1 MDIFLITILPF
12 TALALFFLTMLIVF
26 FIKTLV
32 YGMPNTQRI
41 TDKGETVFLGR
52 FFMEYWFWLV
62 VNPIQRIF
70 VNAKLSP
77 DIITITSLF
86 FGIGAGVA
94 FHFGWFALAGW
105 LIFAGGTCDILDGA
119 VARALKT
126 TRKSGAFLDSNID
139 RFTEIFTFA
148 GLASYYNGTPVAYLV
163 YFAIAGSL
171 MVSYTRARSEALQI
185 DCKVGNMQR
194 AERIVYTGFGAV
206 LSPIVATAIEP
217 NNPHPIYYLMVIAL
231 FIIAVFSNTTAIRR
245 FFFTLSKLRE
255 IDRLNNK

>member
-1 MDIFLITILPF
+1 MDVFLVTILPF
-12 TALALFFLTMLIVF
+12 SALALFFLTMLIVF
-26 FIKTLV
+26 FVRTLV

-41 TDKGETVFLGR
+41 TEKGETIFLGR

-62 VNPIQRIF
+62 VNPVQKIF
-70 VNAKLSP
+70 INARLSP
-77 DIITITSLF
+77 DVITIVSLF
-86 FGIGAGVA
+86 FGIGAGIA
-94 FHFGWFALAGW
+94 FHYGWFALAGW
-105 LIFAGGTCDILDGA
+105 LIFAGGTCDIVDGA

-126 TRKSGAFLDSNID
+126 PKRSGAFLDSTID

-185 DCKVGNMQR
+185 ECKVGNMQR

-206 LSPIVATAIEP
+206 LSPIVSTAIEP
-217 NNPHPIYYLMVIAL
+217 GNPHPVYHLMVIAV
-231 FIIAVFSNTTAIRR
+231 FIIALFSNITAVRR
-245 FFFTLSKLRE
+245 FFFTLSKLRA
-255 IDRLNNK
+255 IDNSTTH

>member
-12 TALALFFLTMLIVF
+12 SVLALFFLGMLVVF
-26 FIKTLV
+26 YVRTLV

-62 VNPIQRIF
+62 VNPVQKIF
-70 VNAKLSP
+70 VNARLSP

-86 FGIGAGVA
+86 FGIGAGIS

-148 GLASYYNGTPVAYLV
+148 GLLSYYRDTPVAYLV
-163 YFAIAGSL
+163 YFAITGSL
-171 MVSYTRARSEALQI
+171 MVSYTRARSEALNV

-206 LSPIVATAIEP
+206 LSPIVSTVLEP
-217 NNPHPIYYLMVIAL
+217 NAEHPMFHLMIVAL
-231 FIIAVFSNTTAIRR
+231 LIIAIFSNLTAIRR
-245 FFFTLSKLRE
+245 FFYTLGKLRE
-255 IDRLNNK
+255 MDKSTNK

>member
-1 MDIFLITILPF
+1 MDIFLMTILPF
-12 TALALFFLTMLIVF
+12 TILASFFLLMLIAF
-26 FIKTLV
+26 YIKTLV

-41 TDKGETVFLGR
+41 TEKGETVFLGR

-62 VNPIQRIF
+62 VNPVQKIF
-70 VNAKLSP
+70 VNARLSP
-77 DIITITSLF
+77 NIITVVSLF
-86 FGIGAGVA
+86 FAIGSGIA

-126 TRKSGAFLDSNID
+126 TKKSGAFLDSNID
-139 RFTEIFTFA
+139 RFAEIFMFA
-148 GLASYYNGTPVAYLV
+148 GLASYYNGTPVEYLV
-163 YFAIAGSL
+163 YFAITGSM
-171 MVSYTRARSEALQI
+171 MVSYTRARSEALSV

-206 LSPIVATAIEP
+206 LAPIVATILEPDAIK
-217 NNPHPIYYLMVIAL
+217 PIYHLMIISL
-231 FIIAVFSNTTAIRR
+231 FIIALFSNITAIRR
-245 FFFTLSKLRE
+245 FFYTFGKLRE

>member
-1 MDIFLITILPF
+1 MDVFLITILPF
-12 TALALFFLTMLIVF
+12 TVLATFFLIMLVAF
-26 FIKTLV
+26 YVKTLV
-32 YGMPNTQRI
+32 YGMPNTKRI
-41 TDKGETVFLGR
+41 SEKGETIFLGR

-62 VNPIQRIF
+62 VNPVQKVF
-70 VNAKLSP
+70 VNARLSP
-77 DIITITSLF
+77 DIITIVSLF
-86 FGIGAGVA
+86 FGIGAGFA
-94 FHFGWFALAGW
+94 FHYGWFALAGW

-171 MVSYTRARSEALQI
+171 MVSYTRARSEALNV

-206 LSPIVATAIEP
+206 LAPIVSTVLEPEATRP
-217 NNPHPIYYLMVIAL
+217 VYHLMVIAL
-231 FIIAVFSNTTAIRR
+231 LIIAVFSNITAVRR
-245 FFFTLSKLRE
+245 FLFTLGKLRE
-255 IDRLNNK
+255 IDKANNK

>member
-1 MDIFLITILPF
+1 MDVFLITILPF
-12 TALALFFLTMLIVF
+12 TILASFFLLMLIAF
-26 FIKTLV
+26 YIKTLV

-52 FFMEYWFWLV
+52 FFMEYWFWLI
-62 VNPIQRIF
+62 VNPVQRIF
-70 VNAKLSP
+70 VSARLSP
-77 DIITITSLF
+77 DIITVVSLL

-126 TRKSGAFLDSNID
+126 TRKYGAFLDSNID

-148 GLASYYNGTPVAYLV
+148 GLASYYNGTPVEYLV

-171 MVSYTRARSEALQI
+171 MVSYTRARSEALNV

-206 LSPIVATAIEP
+206 LSPIVATVLEP
-217 NNPHPIYYLMVIAL
+217 DVLHPMYHLMIIAL
-231 FIIAVFSNTTAIRR
+231 FIIALFSNITAIRR
-245 FFFTLSKLRE
+245 FFFTLGKLRG
-255 IDRLNNK
+255 IDRANNK

>member
-1 MDIFLITILPF
+1 PFTVLATFFLI
-12 TALALFFLTMLIVF
+12 MLVAF
-26 FIKTLV
+26 YVKTLV
-32 YGMPNTQRI
+32 YGMPNTKRI
-41 TDKGETVFLGR
+41 SEKGETVFLGR

-62 VNPIQRIF
+62 VNPIQKIF
-70 VNAKLSP
+70 VNARLSP
-77 DIITITSLF
+77 DIITIVSLF

-94 FHFGWFALAGW
+94 FHYGWFALAGW

-171 MVSYTRARSEALQI
+171 MVSYTRARAEALNV

-206 LSPIVATAIEP
+206 LAPVVSTVLEP
-217 NNPHPIYYLMVIAL
+217 ASARPLYHLMVIAIL
-231 FIIAVFSNTTAIRR
+231 IIAVFSNITAVRR
-245 FFFTLSKLRE
+245 FFYTLSKLRE
-255 IDRLNNK
+255 IDRANNK

>member
-1 MDIFLITILPF
+1 MDVFLVTILPF
-12 TALALFFLTMLIVF
+12 TIAATFFLIMLLAFYV
-26 FIKTLV
+26 KTLV
-32 YGMPNTQRI
+32 YGMPNTKRI
-41 TDKGETVFLGR
+41 SEKGETVFLGR

-62 VNPIQRIF
+62 VNPIQKIF
-70 VNAKLSP
+70 VNTRISP
-77 DIITITSLF
+77 DIITIISLF
-86 FGIGAGVA
+86 FGIGAGFA

-126 TRKSGAFLDSNID
+126 TRKYGAFLDSNID

-163 YFAIAGSL
+163 YFAITGSL
-171 MVSYTRARSEALQI
+171 MVSYTRARAESLNI

-194 AERIVYTGFGAV
+194 AERIVYMGFGAV
-206 LSPIVATAIEP
+206 LSPIVATVLEP
-217 NNPHPIYYLMVIAL
+217 DAVQPIYHLMVIAL
-231 FIIAVFSNTTAIRR
+231 LIIAVFSNITAIRR

-255 IDRLNNK
+255 LDKANNK